1 MPILINESL
10 CAFAPGFIG
19 TGTTAF
25 CFNDNYARFRYVSVH
40 LDGRVETGGDQ
51 GRLRNIA
58 AIDPNFRRFVFPFRL
73 ESFPF
78 CRRVTFFHK
87 VAMIEKSIF
96 TDARDIV
103 ITRYRLVIYIEEALC
118 AVTVTNT

>member
-58 AIDPNFRRFVFPFRL
+58 AILIFVV
-73 ESFPF
+73 S
-78 CRRVTFFHK
+78 CFHFAWRAFLSAG
-87 VAMIEKSIF
+87 V
-96 TDARDIV
+96 
-103 ITRYRLVIYIEEALC
+103 
-118 AVTVTNT
+118 